1 MCTNSCNYTHSCYIC
16 LLRQILYCISQ
27 LNSTLQTYHD
37 DLTRT
42 SVFFQAYTNYV
53 FHCNILLVDTA
64 PFCKWGKQGTQ
75 ESQTLS
81 KPCSQVLADSGM
93 ESMSPDS
100 LVPLLWSPDNT
111 PFLWNRLFWLKTDGV
126 HFWHSVLTIL
136 KCSEWICAYIIPIYV
151 YMYIHAYYIYAYRNR
166 YELRTY

>member
-1 MCTNSCNYTHSCYIC
+1 MCVQIAVIIHIAATYVFWNKSCTVF
-16 LLRQILYCISQ
+16 
-27 LNSTLQTYHD
+27 LNSIPTYHD
-37 DLTRT
+37 DRTRT
-42 SVFFQAYTNYV
+42 SIFFQAYTNYA
-53 FHCNILLVDTA
+53 FHCNILWVDTA
-64 PFCKWGKQGTQ
+64 PFCKWRQQGIQ

-81 KPCSQVLADSGM
+81 KPGSQVLADLGM

-151 YMYIHAYYIYAYRNR
+151 YMYIHACCIYAYRNR
-166 YELRTY
+166 YELRIY